1 MSETARIG
9 GNGIASKRQNAQQK
23 NEKPNRKDIERECR
37 SVMDD
42 EKSRSGRLWL
52 KWILKQGRDVWSRK
66 V

>member
-1 MSETARIG
+1 
-9 GNGIASKRQNAQQK
+9 
-23 NEKPNRKDIERECR
+23 
-37 SVMDD
+37 VMDD